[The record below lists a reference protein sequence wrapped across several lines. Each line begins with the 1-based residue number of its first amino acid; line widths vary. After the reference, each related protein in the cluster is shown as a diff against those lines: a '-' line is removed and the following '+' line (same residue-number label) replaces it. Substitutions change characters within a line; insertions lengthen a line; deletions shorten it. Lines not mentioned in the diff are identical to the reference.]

1 MDEEQS
7 EWLKISLNRWQ
18 HLLSA
23 PIALTQILPFSSWKG
38 SFLMGLNLW
47 FDLTSFSYHLVYF
60 KLCHV
65 YVHVKTL

>member
-23 PIALTQILPFSSWKG
+23 LIALTQILPFSSRKG
-38 SFLMGLNLW
+38 SFLMGLILW
-47 FDLTSFSYHLVYF
+47 FDLTTFSYNVIYF

-65 YVHVKTL
+65 